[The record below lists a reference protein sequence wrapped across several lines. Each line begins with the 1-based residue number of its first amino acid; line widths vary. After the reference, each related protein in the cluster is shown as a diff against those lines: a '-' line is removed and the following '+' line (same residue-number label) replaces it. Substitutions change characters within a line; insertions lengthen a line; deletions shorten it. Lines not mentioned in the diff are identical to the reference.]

1 MESINALFDQFT
13 EALDENDKSKAI
25 SVFQKALSSSDLSI
39 PMLYEHLLAP
49 SLNHIASNSKDQEIP
64 IWKEHL
70 ASSTVRTALELS
82 YSRVLTDQ
90 QPKTDQRALVFC
102 LEEEYHELG
111 ARMTADYLT
120 LLGFETYFIGAN
132 TPRKDI
138 LEAIKFFNPNV
149 VCISVTNYFHLS
161 RLHDLIVKLPENRPF
176 KLIVGGYAVHHSSN
190 VEELVKAD
198 FYANS
203 FDDLKKIKEAIL

>member
-1 MESINALFDQFT
+1 MESLNTLFTQFT
-13 EALDENDKSKAI
+13 EALDENDKAKAI
-25 SVFQKALSSSDLSI
+25 NVFQNALSKTDLSI
-39 PMLYEHLLAP
+39 PILYEQLLAP
-49 SLNHIASNSKDQEIP
+49 SLNHIASNAKDQEIP

-82 YSRVLTDQ
+82 YSRVLKDQ
-90 QPKTDQRALVFC
+90 SAKTGQRALVFC

-132 TPRKDI
+132 TPRKEI
-138 LEAIKFFNPNV
+138 FEAIKFFNPNV
-149 VCISVTNYFHLS
+149 VCISVTNYYHLS
-161 RLHDLIVKLPENRPF
+161 KLHDLIVQLPENRAF
-176 KLIVGGYAVHHSSN
+176 KLVVGGYAVHHSTN
-190 VEELVKAD
+190 VETLVKAD

-203 FDDLKKIKEAIL
+203 FNDLQKIKEAIL

>member
-1 MESINALFDQFT
+1 MESIQALFTQFT
-13 EALDENDKSKAI
+13 EALDENDKVKAI
-25 SVFQKALSSSDLSI
+25 NVFQNALSNTDLSI
-39 PMLYEHLLAP
+39 PMLYEQLLAP
-49 SLNHIASNSKDQEIP
+49 SLNHIASNAKDQEIP

-82 YSRVLTDQ
+82 YLRVLKDQ

-120 LLGFETYFIGAN
+120 LLGFETFFIGAN
-132 TPRKDI
+132 TPRKEI
-138 LEAIKFFNPNV
+138 FEAIGFFNPNV

-161 RLHDLIVKLPENRPF
+161 RLHDLIEQLPEHRSF

-190 VEELVKAD
+190 VEALVKAD
-198 FYANS
+198 FYANAY
-203 FDDLKKIKEAIL
+203 DDLKKIKEAIL